1 MIILIT
7 GVPGSGKT
15 LYAVSKFLNGQFAD
29 RQKYVNAIPRLLL
42 PHEVLSGEEEMPRP
56 DADVLNWFDGRV
68 PDGSLIV
75 IDEAQRVFRPRSSTA
90 PVPRHVSALETHRHH
105 GLDFI
110 LITQHPQL
118 IDVNVR
124 RLVGRHLHV
133 RRTFGFGS
141 AFVYEWDSA
150 HMDVTNVGKATK
162 SIFRYKKKDF
172 ALYKSAEVHTK
183 ASGKVPGI
191 IKVFGLALLLL
202 PLALYYGYKTVVK
215 PEETGGEAVTTSVQ
229 LPPAIA
235 ADSASPVPL
244 TAGQLAATYKPRF
257 DGVVHTAP
265 RYDELT
271 KPVRVP
277 VPAACV
283 ASNKRGCKCYTQDG
297 SPYPTTDSLCRQ
309 YVAGGYFQDFPV
321 EGQHSADNGQGQQGL
336 PVAQKVAYG
345 TAAPAPDLP
354 ESHGA
359 SVIEIPYTPTPLA
372 PRVSLADK

>member
-15 LYAVSKFLNGQFAD
+15 LYAVSKFLNGQFID
-29 RQKYVNAIPRLLL
+29 RQKFVNKIPHLLL
-42 PHEVLSGEEEMPRP
+42 SHEVLSGDEEMPRP

-133 RRTFGFGS
+133 RRTFGFNS
-141 AFVYEWDSA
+141 AVVYEWDSA
-150 HMDVTNVGKATK
+150 HMDVTNVGKASK
-162 SIFRYKKKDF
+162 SVFRYRKKDF

-215 PEETGGEAVTTSVQ
+215 PEKSGGELVATSVR
-229 LPPAIA
+229 LPPAVA
-235 ADSASPVPL
+235 ADSAAPLPL
-244 TAGQLAATYKPRF
+244 TAGQLAVTYHPRF

-277 VPAACV
+277 VPAACIV
-283 ASNKRGCKCYTQDG
+283 SDKKDCKCYTQDAT
-297 SPYPTTDSLCRQ
+297 PYPTTDSLCRQ
-309 YVAGGYFQDFPV
+309 YVAGGHFIDFPV
-321 EGQHSADNGQGQQGL
+321 DPRKESGQTQPRPMSL
-336 PVAQKVAYG
+336 PVAHVPQEADGPRFLEV
-345 TAAPAPDLP
+345 P
-354 ESHGA
+354 H
-359 SVIEIPYTPTPLA
+359 TPTPLA
-372 PRVSLADK
+372 PRAPTPSRN

>member
-15 LYAVSKFLNGQFAD
+15 LYAASKFLNGQFVD

-42 PHEVLSGEEEMPRP
+42 PHEVLSGDEEMPRP

-110 LITQHPQL
+110 FITQHPQL

-133 RRTFGFGS
+133 RRTFGFNS
-141 AFVYEWDSA
+141 AVVYEWDSA
-150 HMDVTNVGKATK
+150 HMDVTNVGKASK
-162 SIFRYKKKDF
+162 SVFRYRKKDF

-183 ASGKVPGI
+183 AAGKVPGI

-215 PEETGGEAVTTSVQ
+215 PEKTGDEVVAASVH
-229 LPPAIA
+229 LPPAVA
-235 ADSASPVPL
+235 ADSAAPVPL
-244 TAGQLAATYKPRF
+244 TAGQLAVTYRPRF

-277 VPAACV
+277 VPAACIV
-283 ASNKRGCKCYTQDG
+283 SDKQDCRCYTQDAT
-297 SPYPTTDSLCRQ
+297 PYPTTDSLCRQ
-309 YVAGGYFQDFPV
+309 YVAGGHFVDFPV
-321 EGQHSADNGQGQQGL
+321 DTRQEGVQSQGQAMAR
-336 PVAQKVAYG
+336 PVAYVS
-345 TAAPAPDLP
+345 P
-354 ESHGA
+354 EA
-359 SVIEIPYTPTPLA
+359 VEPRVIEIPHTPTELA
-372 PRVSLADK
+372 PRVASADRD